1 MMQCSPYAYFNEHCI
16 VFNKRHTPM
25 RMTGA
30 TITKLLDFVDLF
42 PNYFIGSNSDLPI
55 VGGSILNHEHYQG
68 GRHEMPMHKAKSLYR
83 LTAEK
88 YPDIE
93 VSVIDWYN
101 SAIRMT
107 GYNRNTICELG
118 SSIVENWKKYSDEK
132 VGIVNSETER
142 HNTCTPLA
150 RLLPDGKYCLE
161 IILRNNITTDEYPDG
176 VFHAHPEYHNIK
188 KEGIGLI
195 EAVGLYI
202 LPGRLK
208 KQIEEMTYVL
218 TGEKDFSYD
227 EITREDPLYVHRD
240 MIKMLKTEHPVISER
255 EEAEKIIKDYINTTC
270 VKILE
275 NTAVFKRDEQG
286 TLAFKRFLSSVGI
299 K

>member
-1 MMQCSPYAYFNEHCI
+1 M
-16 VFNKRHTPM
+16 
-25 RMTGA
+25 
-30 TITKLLDFVDLF
+30 
-42 PNYFIGSNSDLPI
+42 
-55 VGGSILNHEHYQG
+55 
-68 GRHEMPMHKAKSLYR
+68 
-83 LTAEK
+83 
-88 YPDIE
+88 
-93 VSVIDWYN
+93 
-101 SAIRMT
+101 
-107 GYNRNTICELG
+107 
-118 SSIVENWKKYSDEK
+118 
-132 VGIVNSETER
+132 
-142 HNTCTPLA
+142 
-150 RLLPDGKYCLE
+150 
-161 IILRNNITTDEYPDG
+161 
-176 VFHAHPEYHNIK
+176 
-188 KEGIGLI
+188 I

-255 EEAEKIIKDYINTTC
+255 EEAEIIKDYINTTC